1 MILFKRNAKGDPI
14 SWSIHE
20 WGQDNEYI
28 VHYGVVGGVTFFLRF
43 FELWRF
49 GQKMTIN

>member
-28 VHYGVVGGVTFFLRF
+28 VHYTFFYY
-43 FELWRF
+43 
-49 GQKMTIN
+49 QKFCIISI

>member
-20 WGQDNEYI
+20 WGQNNEYI
-28 VHYGVVGGVTFFLRF
+28 VHYGAVGGH
-43 FELWRF
+43 
-49 GQKMTIN
+49 KHS